1 MFNTP
6 WPTWAAWFATPIFT
20 IVMFIV
26 VWLIEIRR
34 YQDLDE

>member
-6 WPTWAAWFATPIFT
+6 WPTWTAWFITPIIT

-26 VWLIEIRR
+26 VWLIEIRPNK
-34 YQDLDE
+34 DLDE